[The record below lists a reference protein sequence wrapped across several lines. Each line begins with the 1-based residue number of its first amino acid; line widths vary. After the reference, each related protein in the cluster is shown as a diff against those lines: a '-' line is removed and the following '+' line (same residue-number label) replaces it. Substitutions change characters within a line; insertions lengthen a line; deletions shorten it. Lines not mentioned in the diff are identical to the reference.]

1 VSYDISDSRTRRRE
15 LSALFAAAAKLGCK
29 DLWLVTDHENGEET
43 QGGLTV
49 KIVDVVTWLLETGNG
64 SWRAEG

>member
-1 VSYDISDSRTRRRE
+1 M
-15 LSALFAAAAKLGCK
+15 FAAAAKLGCK